1 MTKETQ
7 PLSQVLAA
15 ASELLPTPPT
25 ASTSPPKSI
34 SPRTQPSF
42 DFAEPATFRKQPSE
56 RLPLTQAEADAW
68 TAHLEHIKYNL
79 HFQRWYRWQNDQ
91 PKTPRS
97 FTATEIRAWFE
108 AEALRR
114 LGEPFVVDEY
124 NARIVE
130 LLCLYFAEDP
140 RFEQVT
146 DGAGRPYS
154 LKKGLLLRGGVGTGK
169 TTLLTIFSHNPRLPY
184 LVESCRDMVS
194 AYTAKGTKEEPAGGE
209 EALRYYCARIPLAQ
223 ADHDHF
229 NHRTYAGL
237 AFDDIATENWKA
249 KHYGEPLNV
258 VEHILDRRDSA
269 VVAGSLEQWATH
281 ATTNVPFDDY
291 DDGQGGKAKGLESI
305 YGLRFRS
312 RARKLFNIITFPK
325 AAPDRRG

>member
-1 MTKETQ
+1 M
-7 PLSQVLAA
+7 
-15 ASELLPTPPT
+15 
-25 ASTSPPKSI
+25 
-34 SPRTQPSF
+34 QPSF
-42 DFAEPATFRKQPSE
+42 ELPKPEAFRRHPSE

-68 TAHLEHIKYNL
+68 TDHLETIKYNL
-79 HFQRWYRWQNDQ
+79 AYQQWYRWQNEQ
-91 PKTPRS
+91 PKVPRAY
-97 FTATEIRAWFE
+97 TAAEIRTWFD
-108 AEALRR
+108 AEAMRR

-140 RFEQVT
+140 RFEEAT
-146 DGAGRPYS
+146 DASGKHYS

-169 TTLLTIFSHNPRLPY
+169 TTLLTIFSHNPRLPF

-194 AYTAKGTKEEPAGGE
+194 AYTAKGTRDEPAGGE
-209 EALRYYCARIPLAQ
+209 EALRYYCGRIKLHVDDAG
-223 ADHDHF
+223 HF
-229 NHRTYAGL
+229 NYRTHAGL

-249 KHYGEPLNV
+249 KHYGESLNV

-281 ATTNVPFDDY
+281 GTTNVPFDDY
-291 DDGQGGKAKGLESI
+291 GDEGNRKPGLETI

-325 AAPDRRG
+325 AAPDRRV